1 MAKRPRVKRPIKFS
15 KKPASKLRKQEEGTL
30 KESVSLLQATLEST
44 ADGILVV
51 DRSGKITSYNKQ
63 FAKMWRIPADVL
75 ASRSDD
81 LALNYVLEQLKD
93 PGNFISK
100 VRELYAHP
108 DESSFDVLE
117 FKDGKIFERYSQAQK
132 VDGKSVGR
140 VWSFRNV
147 TIRKK
152 AEQEIRLLAQTIAST
167 NECISIT
174 DLEDKIIFVNEAFL
188 KTYGYTREELLG
200 QPISLL
206 RSAKTSLEIGSRIQT
221 ATSRERWSSQ
231 LFNRRKDGS
240 EFPIELWTSAVKDD
254 VGKIIAMVGVA
265 RDITQRKLNEEAL
278 RESEEQMRAIVEG
291 TPHLFFYTQDVNANT
306 TYVSPTIEQITGYK
320 ADIWIK
326 KKDWFIT
333 AAEFNQVAKEK
344 TRAHLRG
351 EFNKEPILLEVRHAN
366 GNRILLEA
374 YEYPIMQKGKVVGL
388 QGVAHD
394 ITQRKRTEEA
404 LHESEERY
412 RQLIETMQD
421 GVYRSS
427 HEGKFLEVNPAIVK
441 ILGYNSKEELMAID
455 IKKQLYFDPGDR
467 ESVALEEKL
476 EEMAVFRL
484 RKKDGSEI
492 WVEDHGRLV
501 VDEDGNVLFHEGV
514 LRDVTERKRAEDA
527 LWKSTRDREKL
538 IQELQSALEN
548 VKTLQGLIPICAN
561 CKKIRDD
568 KGFWNQVESYI
579 SQYTD
584 AKFTHGICPE
594 CAKKLY
600 EEL

>member
-1 MAKRPRVKRPIKFS
+1 MLKKNPRVKRSIKLS
-15 KKPASKLRKQEEGTL
+15 KKPASKLSKQAEGTL

-81 LALNYVLEQLKD
+81 LALSYVLEQLKG
-93 PGNFISK
+93 PKNFISK
-100 VRELYAHP
+100 VRELYSHP

-117 FKDGKIFERYSQAQK
+117 FKDGKIFERYSQAQR

-147 TIRKK
+147 TVRKK
-152 AEQEIRLLAQTIAST
+152 AEQENILLAEAIEST
-167 NECISIT
+167 QDCVSIT
-174 DLEDKIIFVNEAFL
+174 NLEDKIIFVNEAFL
-188 KTYGYTREELLG
+188 KTYGYTREELSG
-200 QPISLL
+200 QPISIV
-206 RSAKTSLEIGSRIQT
+206 RSAKTSLEIGSRILT
-221 ATSRERWSSQ
+221 ATSMGGWSGK
-231 LFNRRKDGS
+231 LLNLRKDGS

-254 VGKIIAMVGVA
+254 NGKVIAMVGVA
-265 RDITQRKLNEEAL
+265 RDITGQNQVEDAL
-278 RESEEQMRAIVEG
+278 RKSEEQMRAIVEG

-306 TYVSPTIEQITGYK
+306 TYVSPTVEQITGYK

-326 KKDWFIT
+326 RKDWFIT

-351 EFNKEPILLEVRHAN
+351 EFTKEPILLEVLHAN

-374 YEYPIMQKGKVVGL
+374 YEYPIMRKGKVVGL

-404 LHESEERY
+404 LRESEERY
-412 RQLIETMQD
+412 RHLIDTMQD

-427 HEGKFLEVNPAIVK
+427 HEGKFLEVNPAMVK
-441 ILGYNSKEELMAID
+441 ILGYDSKEELMAIN
-455 IKKQLYFDPGDR
+455 IKKQLYFDLGDR
-467 ESVALEEKL
+467 ESIALEEKL
-476 EEMAVFRL
+476 EEMAVYRL
-484 RKKDGSEI
+484 RKKDGSEV

-501 VDEDGNVLFHEGV
+501 VDEHGNVLYHEGI
-514 LRDVTERKRAEDA
+514 LRDVMARRLVEKE
-527 LWKSTRDREKL
+527 REKL
-538 IQELQSALEN
+538 IQELKSALEN

-568 KGFWNQVESYI
+568 EGFWTQVEGYI
-579 SQYTD
+579 SRHTD
-584 AKFTHGICPE
+584 ATFTHGICPE
-594 CAKKLY
+594 CARKLF